1 MPYIRPMKTKEL
13 EIFAVCDRALTPD
26 RIAEIEA
33 KVAQG
38 SKLTLEAST
47 FSDSTEFSRVLLDGV
62 QIAYAEGY

>member
-1 MPYIRPMKTKEL
+1 MKTKEL
-13 EIFAVCDRALTPD
+13 KTFAVCDRSLTSA

-38 SKLTLEAST
+38 SKLTMEAST
-47 FSDSTEFSRVLLDGV
+47 INDPTEFTRVLLDGV